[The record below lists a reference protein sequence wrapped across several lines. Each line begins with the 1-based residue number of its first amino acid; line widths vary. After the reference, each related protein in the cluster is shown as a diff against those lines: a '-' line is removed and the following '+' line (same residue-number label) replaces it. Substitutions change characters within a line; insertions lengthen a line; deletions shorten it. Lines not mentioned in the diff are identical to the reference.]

1 MSFNCTGAPNR
12 CASND
17 ATRGRSEGMPC
28 NCVDEGVLGVAVV
41 EEEELEEELE
51 EEEAV
56 ALKSMI
62 CFTLGCVG

>member
-1 MSFNCTGAPNR
+1 
-12 CASND
+12 
-17 ATRGRSEGMPC
+17 MPC
-28 NCVDEGVLGVAVV
+28 NCVDEGVLGVAAV
-41 EEEELEEELE
+41 EEEELEEALEEELE